1 MVDANG
7 KPFIQRVLDNL
18 SGFDVTLVCSDLNYE
33 YFKDLGVDVFNEGEP
48 SGTAGFLRKVD
59 LPESFCVMNGD
70 TFFSGDINLDC
81 NESTIFVAEEE
92 VTNDVGYIHGKDGKV
107 QYFVEKD
114 SRATGKRLVSLGIY
128 KLFKKD
134 LDIPNVLPISMEYD
148 ILPRMELSYK
158 IIKTDKFD
166 IGTPER
172 LEKFREW
179 VC

>member
-1 MVDANG
+1 
-7 KPFIQRVLDNL
+7 
-18 SGFDVTLVCSDLNYE
+18 
-33 YFKDLGVDVFNEGEP
+33 
-48 SGTAGFLRKVD
+48 
-59 LPESFCVMNGD
+59 MNGD